1 MYYILALLLLGVL
14 IMAHEAGHFLAA
26 RACGIGVQEFAMGMG
41 PLLLKKKSKKGTQFS
56 LRLFPIGGYCQFY
69 GEDED
74 LPDPRAFN
82 RQAVWKR
89 AVTVASGP
97 LMNFIVAFLVIV
109 LYMSAVGLLAVVP
122 NVAQVEPNA
131 QQAGLMPGDELI
143 AVNGEAVTDT
153 QMIALAIDESAG
165 ESVTL
170 TVQRDGEQMEIAVT
184 PFYDEELVRA
194 VYAMQTPVVSAV
206 GHETDF
212 SLVDFVADARAATP
226 TAAGELVA
234 YDYYALCEKVAD
246 CTQGMK
252 RGVKRVFE
260 RRVARTGMACAALE
274 RRITGFSNEREKRVR
289 NLVARAR
296 LATEKRVASAESAV
310 ERLAGKL
317 DALSPLKVL
326 ARGYFNVQA
335 AGSTVTSVRSLKR
348 GDTVTA
354 RGKDGSFEATV
365 TEVYPSENNQ

>member
-14 IMAHEAGHFLAA
+14 ILAHEAGHFLAA

-41 PLLLKKKSKKGTQFS
+41 PLLLKKTSKKGTQFS

-82 RQAVWKR
+82 RQPVWKR
-89 AVTVASGP
+89 VVTVASGP

-170 TVQRDGEQMEIAVT
+170 TVLRDGEQIEIAVT
-184 PFYDEELVRA
+184 PFYDEELGRYRAGFTFAQDRVHVPLLQSIPFSVSYNVESVRLIA
-194 VYAMQTPVVSAV
+194 STLKNLVFKGEGVNEVTGPVGTVYVIQEVTQTGGLDVYLELIALISVNLGVVNLLPIPGLDGSRLLFLLVEAIRRRPVKRELEGAIHAAGFILLMGLMIVLTYKDIMS
-206 GHETDF
+206 F
-212 SLVDFVADARAATP
+212 FVA
-226 TAAGELVA
+226 G
-234 YDYYALCEKVAD
+234 
-246 CTQGMK
+246 
-252 RGVKRVFE
+252 
-260 RRVARTGMACAALE
+260 
-274 RRITGFSNEREKRVR
+274 
-289 NLVARAR
+289 
-296 LATEKRVASAESAV
+296 
-310 ERLAGKL
+310 
-317 DALSPLKVL
+317 
-326 ARGYFNVQA
+326 
-335 AGSTVTSVRSLKR
+335 
-348 GDTVTA
+348 
-354 RGKDGSFEATV
+354 
-365 TEVYPSENNQ
+365 

>member
-170 TVQRDGEQMEIAVT
+170 TVLRDDEQMEIAVT
-184 PFYDEELVRA
+184 PFYDEELGRYRAGFTFAQQRVRVPLLQSVPFSVSYNVESVRLIA
-194 VYAMQTPVVSAV
+194 STLKNLVFKGEGVNDVTGPVGTVYVIQEVTQAGGLDVYLELIALISVNLGVVNLLPIPGLDGSRLLFLLVEAIRRRPVKRELEGAIHAAGFILLMGLMIVLTYKDIMS
-206 GHETDF
+206 F
-212 SLVDFVADARAATP
+212 FVA
-226 TAAGELVA
+226 G
-234 YDYYALCEKVAD
+234 
-246 CTQGMK
+246 
-252 RGVKRVFE
+252 
-260 RRVARTGMACAALE
+260 
-274 RRITGFSNEREKRVR
+274 
-289 NLVARAR
+289 
-296 LATEKRVASAESAV
+296 
-310 ERLAGKL
+310 
-317 DALSPLKVL
+317 
-326 ARGYFNVQA
+326 
-335 AGSTVTSVRSLKR
+335 
-348 GDTVTA
+348 
-354 RGKDGSFEATV
+354 
-365 TEVYPSENNQ
+365 